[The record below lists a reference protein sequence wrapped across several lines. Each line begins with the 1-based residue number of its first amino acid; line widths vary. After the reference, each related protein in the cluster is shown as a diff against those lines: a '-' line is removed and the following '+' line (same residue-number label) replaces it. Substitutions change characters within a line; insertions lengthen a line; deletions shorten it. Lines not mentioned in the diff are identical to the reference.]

1 MARAHYTQ
9 AKASNQKFEP
19 VYPNLFE
26 VTILSPTVPDSSLVL
41 EHVKS
46 IGGLQNINPNVDAIT
61 QKYKW
66 TDRSY
71 AGMPSQTYVDLTLVF
86 TLNLNFANEM
96 YMYKQMKAWYDLAY
110 NPANGTMG
118 LKRDYVGSLVVVQY
132 NRVTD
137 IFRKMVFKDAF
148 PIGQPQLLDELNYE
162 TTDAQDITITIR
174 SDVWE
179 EVNV

>member
-26 VTILSPTVPDSSLVL
+26 VTILCPTIPDSSLVL

-46 IGGLQNINPNVDAIT
+46 IGGLQNVNPSVDAIT

-71 AGMPSQTYVDLTLVF
+71 AGMPSQTYVDLNLVF

-110 NPANGTMG
+110 NPATGAMG

-148 PIGQPQLLDELNYE
+148 PVGQPQLLDELNYE

-179 EVNV
+179 ETNV